1 MGEDGRTDI
10 LSRTLQRIVNIT
22 TMVVPEEG
30 GIDLWFINAATT
42 PDMTK
47 LTV

>member
-10 LSRTLQRIVNIT
+10 LSRT

-47 LTV
+47 PTV